1 MWSGTRTNKDATT
14 RRIQPNWTL
23 ELIKIGVPYAALPT
37 PPAPDASYGE
47 KCKHTW
53 ALRKLWEKRT
63 GRTIERLTPPGYSEK
78 IQQKK
83 QEARALRQGSRNDV
97 IDQIRA
103 EELGRE
109 IVSLNREARQEAE
122 AFIAED
128 IRQGE
133 PFSQID
139 TRVAHRK
146 DARVSPVSKT
156 VKDGYRWVPDED
168 LGPQKAEARTQAIT
182 ERHAALGQRLSSGAT
197 YVPAGVSSE
206 AGE

>member
-1 MWSGTRTNKDATT
+1 MRADTRTNNDATT

-37 PPAPDASYGE
+37 PPAPDASYRE
-47 KCKHTW
+47 KCKHAW
-53 ALRKLWEKRT
+53 ALRKLWEQRT

-83 QEARALRQGSRNDV
+83 QEVRALRQGSPNDV

-109 IVSLNREARQEAE
+109 IGALHREAQEAD
-122 AFIAED
+122 ALIAED

-133 PFSQID
+133 PFTQID
-139 TRVAHRK
+139 TRAAHGKASRI
-146 DARVSPVSKT
+146 SPISKT

-168 LGPQKAEARTQAIT
+168 LGPQKAELRAQSIT
-182 ERHAALGQRLSSGAT
+182 ERHVALGKRLSSGPT
-197 YVPAGVSSE
+197 RKVGK
-206 AGE
+206 